1 MTDDLQWRLGRRAFL
16 TALGLAAAN
25 MVLDAGEP
33 QPVDPAAVAHV
44 ETLPVYTPAESV
56 AGRISLWGHG
66 SFKHNF
72 LGKLLEAWTRRFK
85 TYQPNVIFENRMFGT
100 ASAVGALY
108 TGAGNLAIL
117 GEEIHPDAARA
128 FQRARQYPP
137 TGIQIATGSLDVN
150 YFDYAH
156 MIFVHG
162 SNPIRH
168 LSLAQLEGIFGTE
181 HRRSPHILRTWD
193 QLGLSGDWRGR
204 RIQPYSWR
212 IDEDF
217 GLFFRSAVL
226 EDSHRWNV
234 DVKEFAHLTRP
245 DGSVYEHGQQILD
258 ALAQDRFGIAIS
270 NLRFANDRVRALP
283 LGSQDGGPYFSAT
296 HANLV
301 AQRYP
306 LTRIIPAFIDRPPGQ
321 PADAKLREFLRFV
334 LSREGQQMLSAHS
347 GYLPLSADAIRRQ
360 VEVLG

>member
-1 MTDDLQWRLGRRAFL
+1 
-16 TALGLAAAN
+16 
-25 MVLDAGEP
+25 
-33 QPVDPAAVAHV
+33 VDPAALAHLK
-44 ETLPVYTPAESV
+44 TLPGYAPAASV

-72 LGKLLEAWTRRFK
+72 LGELLEAWTGRFK
-85 TYQPNVIFENRMFGT
+85 AYQPGVVFENMMFGT

-117 GEEIHPDAARA
+117 GEEIHPDAAHA

-156 MIFVHG
+156 MIFVHA

-168 LSLAQLEGIFGTE
+168 LSVAQLEGIFGTE
-181 HRRSPHILRTWD
+181 HKRYPYVLRTWD
-193 QLGLSGDWRGR
+193 QLGLSARWRGQ
-204 RIQPYSWR
+204 RIQPYSWK

-217 GLFFRSAVL
+217 GLFFRGAVL
-226 EDSHRWNV
+226 ENSHRWNI
-234 DVKEFAHLTRP
+234 DVREFAHITRA

-258 ALAQDRFGIAIS
+258 ALALDPFGIAIS

-283 LGSQDGGPYFSAT
+283 LSSQDDGPSFTAT

-321 PADAKLREFLRFV
+321 PVEAKLREFLRFV
-334 LSREGQQMLSAHS
+334 LSREGQQMLLEHS

-360 VEVLG
+360 QERLG